1 MEILSNL
8 KYDRNLHG
16 SFHVNSGEVKTVPE
30 DTLSMREIY
39 NRFRNGEP
47 LDVNHYDPF
56 YSDNDYQD
64 IDMDMLDPVEQ
75 MELIQ
80 KYNEIAKR
88 HLDKLKKKD
97 VENNEQLNI
106 AD

>member
-1 MEILSNL
+1 MEIISNL
-8 KYDRNLHG
+8 MYDRNKHG

-47 LDVNHYDPF
+47 LDVNHYDPH
-56 YSDNDYQD
+56 YSDNEFQD
-64 IDMDMLDPVEQ
+64 IDLELLDPIEQ

-80 KYNEIAKR
+80 KYNDIAKK
-88 HLDKLKKKD
+88 HLEKLKKKD
-97 VENNEQLNI
+97 EEKQMQEQI
-106 AD
+106 D